1 MPAAIIPMGL
11 ALVYFGHTFAVWLR
25 VRKKGEPG
33 RWSATDHRK

>member
-11 ALVYFGHTFAVWLR
+11 ALVYFGHTFAVWLS

-33 RWSATDHRK
+33 RRSAMLHHK